1 LATHLFRKSKTAFAA
16 CNIEGSAET
25 RSSPMADTDTLP
37 PPPTHQVD
45 SDRAEPV
52 LHAGGDV
59 VHLSGEIREE
69 GVFASLI
76 SSIRDAFFAPKLPPL
91 VLESKPIAVPDR
103 MATKRSPAST
113 AAAVG
118 VHVAVI
124 LLIALFI
131 ASQMKVM
138 NTAKSNIA
146 TVAAPDTP
154 PPIAP
159 KLQQIG
165 GGGGQH
171 DLAPVSKGK
180 LPDLAQK
187 QLVPPKA
194 PPPIAPKLAID
205 PSVIVQKDLKMA
217 TNDMPNLGMPNSPLK
232 GISLGNGSGTGL
244 GSGNGSGI
252 GPGSGGNTGGG
263 VFHIGGGI
271 SSPVVL
277 YQPEPEFSEEAR
289 KAKFSGNVL
298 VYLWVDTDGK
308 PSHVRVVRPVG
319 MGLDEKAVEAVRLY
333 RFKPA
338 MKDGKPVQVDLYVD
352 VNFQIL

>member
-1 LATHLFRKSKTAFAA
+1 
-16 CNIEGSAET
+16 
-25 RSSPMADTDTLP
+25 MADTDTLP

-45 SDRAEPV
+45 SDRAEPA
-52 LHAGGDV
+52 LHAGDDV
-59 VHLSGEIREE
+59 VHLSGEIKEE

-76 SSIRDAFFAPKLPPL
+76 SSVRDTFFAPKLPPL
-91 VLESKPIAVPDR
+91 VLESKPIAVPDL

-118 VHVAVI
+118 LHVVVI
-124 LLIALFI
+124 LLIALFV
-131 ASQMKVM
+131 ASQVKVM
-138 NTAKSNIA
+138 TSKANLA
-146 TVAAPDTP
+146 TVVVPDTP

-180 LPDLAQK
+180 LPKLAQE

-194 PPPIAPKLAID
+194 PPPVAPKLAID
-205 PSVIVQKDLKMA
+205 PTVIVQKSLNMA
-217 TNDMPNLGMPNSPLK
+217 TNDMPNLGMPNSSLK

-298 VYLWVDTDGK
+298 VYLWVDADGK

-319 MGLDEKAVEAVRLY
+319 MGLDEKAVEAVRQY